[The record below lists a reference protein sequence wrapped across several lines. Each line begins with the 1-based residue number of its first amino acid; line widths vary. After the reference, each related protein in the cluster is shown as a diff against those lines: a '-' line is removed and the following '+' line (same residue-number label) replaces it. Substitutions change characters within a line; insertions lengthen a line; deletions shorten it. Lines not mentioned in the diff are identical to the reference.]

1 MSNKFEH
8 FFASIYL
15 AVVGDKIGFGNGDR
29 EKNYNHSIITDKDN
43 TDYESLVEGLSLIM
57 IFKFIEQGGITG
69 LDMDLLF
76 ASDDTLMHSDTIQGF
91 INPYSNKDELYNDIV
106 KLINDYSVFLE
117 EHIKYSYYFDIEYNN
132 KIVIECMANSEHMD
146 LLSSTTNSIMN
157 MKNRLINLEKV
168 LDKQNYNSLKD
179 IISRRYRTYKN
190 EINRYLTNN
199 INT

>member
-1 MSNKFEH
+1 MSLYTYNKFPYGTHEI
-8 FFASIYL
+8 S
-15 AVVGDKIGFGNGDR
+15 V
-29 EKNYNHSIITDKDN
+29 S
-43 TDYESLVEGLSLIM
+43 
-57 IFKFIEQGGITG
+57 
-69 LDMDLLF
+69 LLF
-76 ASDDTLMHSDTIQGF
+76 QQIKQNNIDGT
-91 INPYSNKDELYNDIV
+91 LYNDIV
-106 KLINDYSVFLE
+106 NLINDYSVFLE

-179 IISRRYRTYKN
+179 IIWRRYRTYKN
-190 EINRYLTNN
+190 EINRYLTKN

>member
-1 MSNKFEH
+1 
-8 FFASIYL
+8 
-15 AVVGDKIGFGNGDR
+15 
-29 EKNYNHSIITDKDN
+29 
-43 TDYESLVEGLSLIM
+43 
-57 IFKFIEQGGITG
+57 
-69 LDMDLLF
+69 
-76 ASDDTLMHSDTIQGF
+76 
-91 INPYSNKDELYNDIV
+91 
-106 KLINDYSVFLE
+106 
-117 EHIKYSYYFDIEYNN
+117 
-132 KIVIECMANSEHMD
+132 MANSEHMD